1 VNAQAKYESSR
12 ATDFALL
19 DLTKPLNEDQHGE
32 YDAVILK
39 GRSLPLET
47 ASQVLQN
54 AKSLLAIGGH
64 VVFLQGALAPDS
76 TGGHLAPLLEADLT
90 STIDNVG
97 LRNLTQYVFEDG
109 QRISVSTL
117 DEASFSTDTTPIK
130 LFSFDGPTSL
140 STTIVAALNQL
151 GHSISVSDGQRP
163 SHKETV
169 LVLDELTEPLLTR
182 IHDKQWDVLQ
192 TLISSRAK
200 ILWVTHGSQLEVT
213 NPQGALVHGLL
224 RTIRSEDPGLS
235 LTTLDVGDPV
245 SPQTVTAISALL
257 KNLAS
262 SAVKSPVETEY
273 AERHGEIYI
282 SRVSPDEKVNAF
294 KKNESTNGLLQE
306 GSLRDQKTL
315 VRLRAER
322 IGTLEGLVFGET
334 ASEELPVEPNHVEV
348 DIFAAGLNFKVAI
361 IFAHNSYYMN

>member
-1 VNAQAKYESSR
+1 V
-12 ATDFALL
+12 
-19 DLTKPLNEDQHGE
+19 
-32 YDAVILK
+32 
-39 GRSLPLET
+39 
-47 ASQVLQN
+47 
-54 AKSLLAIGGH
+54 
-64 VVFLQGALAPDS
+64 
-76 TGGHLAPLLEADLT
+76 DLT
-90 STIDNVG
+90 STIDNAG

-109 QRISVSTL
+109 KRITVSAL
-117 DEASFSTDTTPIK
+117 DETPLSADATPVK

-151 GHSISVSDGQRP
+151 GHNISVSDGRRP
-163 SHKETV
+163 SHQETV

-182 IHDKQWDVLQ
+182 IDDKQWEVLQ

-200 ILWVTHGSQLEVT
+200 ILWVTHGSQLDVT

-224 RTIRSEDPGLS
+224 RTVRSEDPGLS

-262 SAVKSPVETEY
+262 SPVQSPVETEY

-282 SRVSPDEKVNAF
+282 SRVRPDEKINAF

-334 ASEELPVEPNHVEV
+334 ASDILPVEPNHVEV
-348 DIFAAGLNFKVAI
+348 DIYAAGLNFKVGI
-361 IFAHNSYYMN
+361 TFAHDSYYTN

>member
-1 VNAQAKYESSR
+1 M
-12 ATDFALL
+12 
-19 DLTKPLNEDQHGE
+19 
-32 YDAVILK
+32 
-39 GRSLPLET
+39 
-47 ASQVLQN
+47 
-54 AKSLLAIGGH
+54 
-64 VVFLQGALAPDS
+64 
-76 TGGHLAPLLEADLT
+76 
-90 STIDNVG
+90 
-97 LRNLTQYVFEDG
+97 
-109 QRISVSTL
+109 
-117 DEASFSTDTTPIK
+117 
-130 LFSFDGPTSL
+130 
-140 STTIVAALNQL
+140 
-151 GHSISVSDGQRP
+151 
-163 SHKETV
+163 

-262 SAVKSPVETEY
+262 SAVKSPVEIEY
-273 AERHGEIYI
+273 AERNGEIYI